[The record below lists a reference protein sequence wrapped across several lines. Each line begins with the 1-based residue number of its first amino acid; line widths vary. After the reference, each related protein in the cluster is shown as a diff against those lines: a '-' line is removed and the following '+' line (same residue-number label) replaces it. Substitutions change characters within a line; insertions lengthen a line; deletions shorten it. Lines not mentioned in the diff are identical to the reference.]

1 MVRKLLLKG
10 PSFREQMNINWNRV
24 ESFCMDGVRKY
35 RIRWANKEKVDVR
48 VLADWEYEINAF
60 IKERIT
66 YLKKKHVRWRKLQV
80 LRTSKHL
87 EYLNDFHKHYV
98 LVPADKAGSNIIVV
112 CKKYYLDV
120 VLSELNM
127 DRPTTYVATDM
138 AYNDIV
144 VNHIQDMVHW
154 DILVP
159 NEMMQLPT
167 MYWLPK
173 LHKNPYGSRFIAA
186 SNKCTT
192 KPLSGI
198 LTACL
203 STVITHFK
211 EYCNGIF
218 RNTGVNC
225 FWIINNS
232 LHVINTL
239 RNINISS
246 KARSF
251 DSFDFS
257 TLYTSIPHDSLK
269 YCLKMLIEEA
279 YRVRGANYLTINR
292 NRKCTW
298 ARSKGLH
305 VNIDKDR
312 LIEMIEYLVD
322 NIYVHVGNRV
332 FRQCMYWHTHGNRLC
347 PIVS

>member
-1 MVRKLLLKG
+1 MLLL
-10 PSFREQMNINWNRV
+10 
-24 ESFCMDGVRKY
+24 C
-35 RIRWANKEKVDVR
+35 NKV
-48 VLADWEYEINAF
+48 YC
-60 IKERIT
+60 T
-66 YLKKKHVRWRKLQV
+66 
-80 LRTSKHL
+80 
-87 EYLNDFHKHYV
+87 
-98 LVPADKAGSNIIVV
+98 
-112 CKKYYLDV
+112 
-120 VLSELNM
+120 M
-127 DRPTTYVATDM
+127 
-138 AYNDIV
+138 
-144 VNHIQDMVHW
+144 

-173 LHKNPYGSRFIAA
+173 LHKNPYGSRFITA

-305 VNIDKDR
+305 VNIDKIG
-312 LIEMIEYLVD
+312 L
-322 NIYVHVGNRV
+322 
-332 FRQCMYWHTHGNRLC
+332 
-347 PIVS
+347 